1 MVQSSVCSRW
11 QKPKKN
17 SLSSALQHNGKME
30 DVTKSPL
37 RRAPQLTVCVDVS
50 SSVFETM
57 PAAAHS
63 SLGLFAGTTVAS
75 AIPSAVFPWRCCAD
89 WELAAA

>member
-50 SSVFETM
+50 I
-57 PAAAHS
+57 
-63 SLGLFAGTTVAS
+63 AS
-75 AIPSAVFPWRCCAD
+75 AIPFAVFPWRCCAD